1 MTTIQDLHNILSDY
15 KEIKKKQIEKRLDLH
30 NILSDYKEIK
40 KKQIE
45 KRLDLHK
52 THLEFQIEA
61 SKANV
66 PYNTKPVNMLSKK
79 ERRIRFG
86 RLERIQKIQR
96 RIRGCQKALVKVA
109 NEPD

>member
-1 MTTIQDLHNILSDY
+1 M
-15 KEIKKKQIEKRLDLH
+15 KEREVRKTQIEKKLDL
-30 NILSDYKEIK
+30 YKA
-40 KKQIE
+40 
-45 KRLDLHK
+45 
-52 THLEFQIEA
+52 HLEFQVEA

-66 PYNTKPVNMLSKK
+66 PYNTKPLNMLSKK

-96 RIRGCQKALVKVA
+96 RIRGCQKALFKVA